1 MRLKEF
7 IIPQEKIF
15 FYLLSEQSQI
25 LVRGAEALY
34 NMLPNFQ
41 DIRTKAAEIKEI
53 EHAGDHVAHELY
65 VKLNTT
71 FVTPLDREDI
81 MTVASRCDDVLDAID
96 GAAQRLIT
104 FDISEPTEIM
114 ISLARLILKGTRE
127 INLLMTN
134 IKKADQRQV
143 DRGCEEVDMIEN
155 QGDELLHAVI
165 GDLFRKNDMPVLE
178 IVKLK
183 EIYEWLESALD
194 RCEDVTYSI
203 ADIVMKNR

>member
-1 MRLKEF
+1 MRLREL
-7 IIPQEKIF
+7 IVPQEKIF
-15 FYLLSEQSQI
+15 FHLLTEQSQI

-34 NMLPNFQ
+34 EMLTDYH
-41 DIRTKAAEIKEI
+41 DIHMKAAGIKET
-53 EHAGDHVAHELY
+53 EHAGDNVAHELY

-96 GAAQRLIT
+96 AAAQRILT
-104 FDISEPTEIM
+104 FEIEEPTEIM
-114 ISLARLILKGTRE
+114 RSLARLILKATRE
-127 INLLMTN
+127 INVLMMN

-155 QGDELLHAVI
+155 QGDELLHAAI
-165 GDLFRKNDMPVLE
+165 GDLFRRNDVPVLE
-178 IVKLK
+178 IIKLK
-183 EIYEWLESALD
+183 EIYEWLEAALD
-194 RCEDVTYSI
+194 RCEDVTYAI

>member
-1 MRLKEF
+1 
-7 IIPQEKIF
+7 
-15 FYLLSEQSQI
+15 
-25 LVRGAEALY
+25 
-34 NMLPNFQ
+34 
-41 DIRTKAAEIKEI
+41 
-53 EHAGDHVAHELY
+53 
-65 VKLNTT
+65 
-71 FVTPLDREDI
+71 

-114 ISLARLILKGTRE
+114 RSLARLILKGTRE

-165 GDLFRKNDMPVLE
+165 GDLFRKNDIPVLE